1 MAGLALLAAV
11 ASPADAQQPPDGA
24 RIYATVCS
32 SCHQASGEGVAGVFP
47 PVAESEWVTEGP
59 EQLVKIILHGV
70 MGEMMVGGE
79 VYSGMMPPWGG
90 GLNDAEIA
98 AVATY
103 IRTNFGNEAGPV
115 TAAIVAELRKTHAS
129 RKTPWT
135 AEELAAAK

>member
-1 MAGLALLAAV
+1 MGVALVALSASAAN
-11 ASPADAQQPPDGA
+11 AQEVDGA
-24 RIYATVCS
+24 RVYATVCS
-32 SCHQASGEGVAGVFP
+32 SCHMANGQGVAGVFP
-47 PVAESEWVTEGP
+47 PVAESEWVTGSP

-70 MGEMMVGGE
+70 MGEMMVAGE

-98 AVATY
+98 AVSTY
-103 IRTNFGNEAGPV
+103 IRSNFGNEAGPV
-115 TAAIVAELRKTHAS
+115 TAEMVANLRKAHAA

>member
-1 MAGLALLAAV
+1 MAGLALLALS
-11 ASPADAQQPPDGA
+11 ASRADAQQPDGA

-32 SCHQASGEGVAGVFP
+32 SCHQANGEGVAGVFP
-47 PVAESEWVTEGP
+47 PVAESEWVTNGP

-98 AVATY
+98 AVSTY
-103 IRTNFGNEAGPV
+103 IRSNFGNEAGPV
-115 TAAIVAELRKTHAS
+115 TAEMVSELRKAHAA